1 MMMDPT
7 LLELV
12 GKERINDLL
21 RAAANDRLVNAAR
34 AANPHRGQRVTW
46 PRFAWPKLTL
56 TLARLRRNVAL

>member
-34 AANPHRGQRVTW
+34 AANPHRGQTKRSQITD
-46 PRFAWPKLTL
+46 L
-56 TLARLRRNVAL
+56 RLQTNLNGNYLGSEI